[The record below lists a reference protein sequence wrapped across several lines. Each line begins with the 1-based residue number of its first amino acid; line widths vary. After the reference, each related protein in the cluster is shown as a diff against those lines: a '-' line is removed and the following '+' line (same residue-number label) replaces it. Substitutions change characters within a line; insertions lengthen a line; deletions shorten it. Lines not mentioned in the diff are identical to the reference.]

1 MDLRSAEQVNEV
13 NRSGGNIL
21 EYEGFRARIDMAA
34 ETREGPV
41 DLRSAEQM
49 SEANR
54 PEGSR
59 SPPFVTCL
67 NSGVVTLGLILFAST
82 ALGAYLSPQEALSRL
97 LEGNQR
103 YVNDELEHPNRT
115 SERREATLAQQ
126 TPFAVIVGCS
136 DSRVSPEI
144 IFDQGIGD
152 LFIVRVAGNVIGPLE
167 LESIEFATFALKSV
181 LILVLGHENC
191 GAIKAVIQGKT
202 EEIPAL
208 ALIIGPAVKGA
219 KDHDP
224 AGVLKAAIKA
234 NALHMKDLLFRSGKL
249 GKLAKKKEIDIEAA
263 YYNLQT
269 GEVELL

>member
-1 MDLRSAEQVNEV
+1 LR
-13 NRSGGNIL
+13 IL
-21 EYEGFRARIDMAA
+21 F
-34 ETREGPV
+34 
-41 DLRSAEQM
+41 
-49 SEANR
+49 
-54 PEGSR
+54 
-59 SPPFVTCL
+59 
-67 NSGVVTLGLILFAST
+67 TLGLILFAGT
-82 ALGAYLSPQEALSRL
+82 ALNAKLTPQEALSRL

-115 SERREATLAQQ
+115 SERREATQSHQA
-126 TPFAVIVGCS
+126 PFAVIVGCS
-136 DSRVSPEI
+136 DSRVSPDI

-167 LESIEFATFALKSV
+167 LESIEYAAFVLKSV
-181 LILVLGHENC
+181 LVLVVGHESC
-191 GAIKAVIQGKT
+191 GAIKAVVEGKT

-234 NALHMKDLLFRSGKL
+234 NALHMKDLLLRSSKL
-249 GKLAKKKEIDIEAA
+249 GKAAKSKQIDIKAA
-263 YYNLQT
+263 YYNLET